1 MKVIDIDNWKR
12 KDHYKFF
19 KQFDYPH
26 FSISGN
32 VDITNYYKHIK
43 ENELPFFIS
52 MLYASTKAANG
63 IKEFRQRIREDK
75 VIEHEIINPSFT
87 MMSEDELFS
96 FCTVKFMDD
105 FNEFKSNTLK
115 EMEKTKTNIKIE
127 DELDQDDLLFITSI
141 PWISFTNLTHP
152 INMNPVDS
160 VPRVAWGKYFEE
172 NGKIKLP
179 LSVQAHHA
187 FIDGIHIGQYFNDF
201 QEILDNPKKYL

>member
-179 LSVQAHHA
+179 LNVQAHHA
-187 FIDGIHIGQYFNDF
+187 FIDGVHIGQYFNNF
-201 QEILDNPKKYL
+201 QKILDNPKKYL